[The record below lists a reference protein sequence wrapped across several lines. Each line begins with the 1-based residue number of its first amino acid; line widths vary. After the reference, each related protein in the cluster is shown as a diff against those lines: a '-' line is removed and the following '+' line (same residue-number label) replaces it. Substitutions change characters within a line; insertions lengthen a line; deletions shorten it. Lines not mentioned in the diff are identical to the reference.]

1 MLRNP
6 IHLFMLLSLLA
17 PAIGTA
23 QEKTAKPPTQ
33 APKPAT
39 APEPAK
45 AAPAPAEVHW
55 LQDKRGC
62 KFANPTP
69 KPNET
74 VTWSGACA
82 DGYMQG
88 TGVLQFVTDGKP
100 GARYEGTLTKGR
112 LTGRGVLRSPDNSVY
127 DGDWLDSKPD
137 GYGVYIA
144 PDGSKYEGAWT
155 GGQFDGPGSFR
166 SAKGEVVRGVW
177 ENGKLVKQFKD

>member
-1 MLRNP
+1 MMRSALALP
-6 IHLFMLLSLLA
+6 ILLCLLA
-17 PAIGTA
+17 PTIGAA
-23 QEKTAKPPTQ
+23 QDKAPPAQ
-33 APKPAT
+33 PPKPA
-39 APEPAK
+39 ASPEPAK
-45 AAPAPAEVHW
+45 PAAPAEVHW

-69 KPNET
+69 KPNES
-74 VTWSGACA
+74 VAWSGACA

-88 TGVLQFVTDGKP
+88 KGVLQFTSDGKP

-127 DGDWLDSKPD
+127 DGDWVDGKPD
-137 GYGVYIA
+137 GYGSYTA

-155 GGQFDGPGSFR
+155 AGQFDGAGSFR

-177 ENGKLVKQFKD
+177 ENGKLVKQYKD

>member
-1 MLRNP
+1 MMRSALALS
-6 IHLFMLLSLLA
+6 ILLCVLA
-17 PAIGTA
+17 PTIGAA
-23 QEKTAKPPTQ
+23 QEKTPPAQ
-33 APKPAT
+33 PPKPA
-39 APEPAK
+39 ASPEPAK
-45 AAPAPAEVHW
+45 PATPAEVHW

-69 KPNET
+69 KSNES

-88 TGVLQFVTDGKP
+88 KGVLQFTSDGKP

-127 DGDWLDSKPD
+127 DGDWVDGKPD
-137 GYGVYIA
+137 GYGSYTA

-155 GGQFDGPGSFR
+155 AGQFDGAGSFR

-177 ENGKLVKQFKD
+177 ENGKLVKQYKD